1 MQIMHGIP
9 LRASL
14 HLDAQMLKIMPCEV
28 LRMGRIPDSVVAG
41 RLMDYLKPDAKSRVT
56 RGT

>member
-1 MQIMHGIP
+1 MHGIP